1 MRLFSF
7 SELQIRSSKVN
18 FNSTKVY
25 WSFTV
30 MIKFYVSNWL
40 DYGVLVKVFCRCDSY
55 PYQLTLSKGDC
66 HIPSVEGLKSKN

>member
-1 MRLFSF
+1 MIEDFHVIEFKLLLEKEMRLFSF

-25 WSFTV
+25 WSFTM

-40 DYGVLVKVFCRCDSY
+40 DYGVLVKVFCRCD
-55 PYQLTLSKGDC
+55 
-66 HIPSVEGLKSKN
+66 